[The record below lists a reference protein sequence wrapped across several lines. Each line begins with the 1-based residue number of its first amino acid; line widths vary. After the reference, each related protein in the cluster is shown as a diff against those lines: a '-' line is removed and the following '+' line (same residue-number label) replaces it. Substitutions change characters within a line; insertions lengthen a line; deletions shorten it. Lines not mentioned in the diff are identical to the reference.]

1 MLDYWRK
8 NRRPNSCSDYN
19 LEIKMKRFLISVL
32 LATVAVA
39 STPAAYARKCR
50 GCDRQNRAYQK
61 SAKKAQKDA
70 RNYAKQQRKAMKR
83 AAKQQRKAMKR
94 AQQRGLR

>member
-1 MLDYWRK
+1 
-8 NRRPNSCSDYN
+8 
-19 LEIKMKRFLISVL
+19 MKHFLICIV
-32 LATVAVA
+32 LATVVVV
-39 STPAAYARKCR
+39 PQAYAKKCR

-70 RNYAKQQRKAMKR
+70 RNYAKQQRRAMKR

-94 AQQRGLR
+94 SQRRGLR